1 MDTES
6 QNTTEALSQDVST
19 TQTEAV
25 ETTAV
30 ETLETQPKHSALDA
44 LKDKARGLSDETPT
58 KAKQA
63 KAKGF
68 ESAKTPP
75 GQVQAEASTQ
85 TPAWSPDFKYK
96 ANGEEKELDER
107 VRSVIKDK
115 ETEEW
120 IKKVFAKADGI
131 ESIQS
136 QREHYRNQYNTLQE
150 EAGKVLDAVDKG
162 DYRGALQ
169 SLGVNTQ
176 DIGQVMTGL
185 GFRKEDVIKYA
196 YGLAQL
202 TPEQEMAQARQRE
215 LEQYNREQTS
225 TTEKLNQKLYQ
236 ADVQLKT
243 FELKSVLS
251 SPEVTPLVDA
261 FDRQHGKGAF
271 WDQVCQRGEYYNL
284 KQVDKSTQE
293 LVEEVMRFAR
303 ASQPMQQQPTATQ
316 QYAPQATPA
325 THVQQKVPVIPNVMS
340 GGGSPAKMKTTSLK
354 GLKQFAAS
362 LED

>member
-1 MDTES
+1 MDMES
-6 QNTTEALSQDVST
+6 QNTTEVSSQDVGVS
-19 TQTEAV
+19 Q
-25 ETTAV
+25 
-30 ETLETQPKHSALDA
+30 ETQQTTEPIAAQQNSALDA
-44 LKDKARGLSDETPT
+44 MKTAARGLTDDAPQETI
-58 KAKQA
+58 
-63 KAKGF
+63 KAKGKGVK
-68 ESAKTPP
+68 SAKVEP
-75 GQVQAEASTQ
+75 GQVQA
-85 TPAWSPDFKYK
+85 TPATQEPQWTPNFKYK

-107 VRSVIKDK
+107 VRAVVKDK
-115 ETEEW
+115 DTEEW

-131 ESIQS
+131 EAIQQ
-136 QREHYRNQYNTLQE
+136 QREHYRTQYNTLQD
-150 EAGKVLDAVDKG
+150 EASKVLDAVDKG
-162 DYRGALQ
+162 DYRTALQ

-202 TPEQEMAQARQRE
+202 TPEQEQANMRQRQLE
-215 LEQYNREQTS
+215 LQNREQLS
-225 TTEKLNQKLYQ
+225 ATEKLNQKLHQ

-251 SPEVTPLVDA
+251 SPDVTPVVDA

-271 WDQVCQRGEYYNL
+271 WDQVCQRGEYYHL
-284 KQVDKSTQE
+284 KNMDKSTQE

-303 ASQPMQQQPTATQ
+303 SSQPQQTQMAQ

-325 THVQQKVPVIPNVMS
+325 MQTQQKVPVIPNVMA
-340 GGGSPAKMKTTSLK
+340 GGGSPARQKTTSLK